1 MQGRLSIEM
10 PNKPS
15 DIPSFRKVLNEL
27 ENMSALRA
35 ALPVLKPLFSLVGVD
50 STGIADGLRSLE
62 YAQKEAADLVKTL
75 DRFNEL
81 FASRGWIAYDWL
93 NADLA
98 KAAVAAAE
106 GGDMAHAEN
115 LLVEHYNPGQVAI
128 QLRTLWGIKAFR
140 PRMRLAELALTDYQE
155 GRYHA
160 CIPVVLALLDGMVNE
175 LENLGFFSQ
184 NVDLIAWDSI
194 AAHDRGLTELKRLLF
209 KQRSK
214 TTTAVIDLPYR
225 NGILHGMDLAY
236 DNLMVAAKC
245 WAALFATAD
254 WARQIEQGKK
264 DAPPPEPEPCW
275 SDVLTKIQQI
285 AADKAR
291 FETWKPRQDAD
302 LDNPREGSPEAA
314 LIDFLNAWKARNY
327 GVMARWLGA
336 FDKRLLN
343 TRAGQVRSY
352 YEQLALQD
360 FMIEAVND
368 KAAAVSEIEVRGRG
382 TQYGRSFDGLGTVCL
397 FQMDD
402 SGQPVVHGHPGGIW
416 FVMNWNPWQVLC
428 PPLDTQ
434 ELA

>member
-1 MQGRLSIEM
+1 M

-15 DIPSFRKVLNEL
+15 DIPSIRKVLDQL
-27 ENMSALRA
+27 EQFSTVKA
-35 ALPVLKPLFSLVGVD
+35 ALPVLKPLLSMVGVD
-50 STGIADGLRSLE
+50 STGIGDSLQSLE
-62 YAQKEAADLVKTL
+62 DLQKQATDLAKTL

-106 GGDMAHAEN
+106 GGDTAHAEN
-115 LLVEHYNPGQVAI
+115 LLVEYYNADQVAI
-128 QLRTLWGIKAFR
+128 QLKTLWGIKAFR
-140 PRMRLAELALTDYQE
+140 PRLRLAELALTDYRE

-175 LENLGFFSQ
+175 LGNLGFFSQ

-209 KQRSK
+209 KQRSQ
-214 TTTAVIDLPYR
+214 TTTDVIDLPYR
-225 NGILHGMDLAY
+225 NGILHGTDLSY
-236 DNLMVAAKC
+236 DTQMVAAKC

-254 WARQIEQGKK
+254 WARRIEQGKEN
-264 DAPPPEPEPCW
+264 APPPEPEPSW
-275 SDVLTKIQQI
+275 SDVLAKLQQV
-285 AADKAR
+285 ATEKAR
-291 FETWKPRQDAD
+291 IEAWKPRDVVD
-302 LDNPREGSPEAA
+302 LANPRQGSPEAA
-314 LIDFLNAWKARNY
+314 LINFLNAWKARNY

-336 FDKRLLN
+336 FDNRPLN
-343 TRAGQVRSY
+343 TRAGQVRGY
-352 YEQLALQD
+352 YEHLALQD

-382 TQYGRSFDGLGTVCL
+382 TQYGRSFDGLGAVRL
-397 FQMDD
+397 VQMDE
-402 SGQPVVHGHPGGIW
+402 SGQPVVHGHSGGIW

-428 PPLDTQ
+428 PPPDTQ